1 MTLNRMR
8 VKKSHEKIIF
18 WEGERNKFLKKERS
32 CFILTNKQQFLFLTI
47 KYQVDDKITV

>member
-18 WEGERNKFLKKERS
+18 WERERNKFLKKGA
-32 CFILTNKQQFLFLTI
+32 FMFYFNKQTAILIFN
-47 KYQVDDKITV
+47 DKISSG